1 MEIKLKDSN
10 IDQVLP
16 LWISEKPE
24 IQALGY
30 AIMKANQRALD
41 LLEQSMVYAG
51 IDRLPEKILDV
62 LAIELRALYYED
74 DLDIEKKRNI
84 IKNTLYLHSK
94 AGTPEA
100 VTQMIEYVFGGG
112 VMAEWFEYGGE
123 PYHFKVDTSA
133 ILTEDINE
141 KFGKLIRRVKNIRS
155 HLDQIVIKRSLESK
169 TYIAAW
175 QSSYTIAPLI
185 IDGYSDENEVIA
197 NTYELSGDAGAHTIM
212 PLITDGYSVNRK
224 VKTMIYGLSGDV
236 GSYTNAPIIE

>member
-1 MEIKLKDSN
+1 MGIKLRDSN

-51 IDRLPEKILDV
+51 IDSLPEPILDV
-62 LAIELRALYYED
+62 LAIELRALYYEN
-74 DLDIEKKRNI
+74 DLDIEKKRKI

-100 VTQMIEYVFGGG
+100 VSQMIEYVFGGG

-155 HLDQIVIKRSLESK
+155 HLDQIVIRREVESK
-169 TYIAAW
+169 AYTVAW
-175 QSSYTIAPLI
+175 QSSYTKAPLI
-185 IDGYSDENEVIA
+185 IDGYLDKNRITA
-197 NTYELSGDAGAHTIM
+197 TAYEASGDAGRYTKL
-212 PLITDGYSVNRK
+212 PLITDEYSTENK
-224 VKTMIYGLSGDV
+224 VKSVVYGASGDA
-236 GSYTNAPIIE
+236 GGYTKAQIIE

>member
-10 IDQVLP
+10 INQVLP
-16 LWISEKPE
+16 LWLSEKPE

-30 AIMKANQRALD
+30 AVMKSNQKALD

-51 IDRLPEKILDV
+51 IDKLPEKILDV

-74 DLDIEKKRNI
+74 DFDIEKKRNI

-133 ILTEDINE
+133 LLTEDING
-141 KFGKLIRRVKNIRS
+141 KFAKLIRRVKNIRS
-155 HLDQIVIKRSLESK
+155 HLDQIVIKRFVEAK
-169 TYIAAW
+169 TYVATW
-175 QSSYTIAPLI
+175 QSSYTKAPLI
-185 IDGYSDENEVIA
+185 IGGYSDKSEISATIYGV
-197 NTYELSGDAGAHTIM
+197 SGDVSGYTKL
-212 PLITDGYSVNRK
+212 PLITDRYTVEREVEAK
-224 VKTMIYGLSGDV
+224 IYGTTGDV
-236 GSYTNAPIIE
+236 GGYTKAPIIE

>member
-30 AIMKANQRALD
+30 AVMKANQRALD
-41 LLEQSMVYAG
+41 LLEQSMIYAG

-133 ILTEDINE
+133 ILSEDINE
-141 KFGKLIRRVKNIRS
+141 KFAKLIRRVKNIRS
-155 HLDQIVIKRSLESK
+155 HLDQIVIKREVESK
-169 TYIAAW
+169 TYVAAW
-175 QSSYTIAPLI
+175 ESSYTIAPLI
-185 IDGYSDENEVIA
+185 IDGYSDKNEIQA
-197 NTYELSGDAGAHTIM
+197 EIYGLTGDAGAHTIM
-212 PLITDGYSVNRK
+212 PMIADGYSDENE
-224 VKTMIYGLSGDV
+224 VKANVYGLTGDA
-236 GSYTNAPIIE
+236 GGYTQAPIIE